1 MMMMRRRMTTTSFWI
16 SVDARSQNYNPNG
29 LFVSAYH
36 LINYPIDHTYYP
48 SVGNLL
54 NKIKVEQRHSFISNL
69 RSFSCQKK
77 INDEIM
83 MMKKIM
89 GIMRRTKAEMM
100 MSTKRG
106 MSSKRKRGLKEEKE
120 GCTARPVCTS
130 SLLLYQSNDDGND
143 DDGGGMFFY
152 LACKFVNKYPLKQQF
167 EPNLELKAHVKS
179 TNR

>member
-1 MMMMRRRMTTTSFWI
+1 
-16 SVDARSQNYNPNG
+16 
-29 LFVSAYH
+29 
-36 LINYPIDHTYYP
+36 
-48 SVGNLL
+48 
-54 NKIKVEQRHSFISNL
+54 
-69 RSFSCQKK
+69 
-77 INDEIM
+77 
-83 MMKKIM
+83 
-89 GIMRRTKAEMM
+89 MM

-143 DDGGGMFFY
+143 DDGQDGEDNDGGGRFFY

>member
-1 MMMMRRRMTTTSFWI
+1 
-16 SVDARSQNYNPNG
+16 
-29 LFVSAYH
+29 
-36 LINYPIDHTYYP
+36 
-48 SVGNLL
+48 
-54 NKIKVEQRHSFISNL
+54 
-69 RSFSCQKK
+69 
-77 INDEIM
+77 
-83 MMKKIM
+83 
-89 GIMRRTKAEMM
+89 MM

-130 SLLLYQSNDDGND
+130 ALLLYQSNDDGND